1 MEIIIIEKDTLL
13 YDEFK
18 FKCSIGKNG
27 KTTKKIEGDNKTPKG
42 LYTLGP
48 LYYRKDRL
56 PKLST
61 KLKKIEIM
69 KNFGWCDD
77 VKSKFYNKPIKINI
91 NVRHE
96 KLYRNDKKYDLLIP
110 IEYNS
115 KRPKKNKG
123 SAIFLHLT
131 SNYKKTQGC
140 VAIKEKDMLILLN
153 LINKKTKIKIF
164 KIYHQIS

>member
-1 MEIIIIEKDTLL
+1 MQIIIIEKDTLL

-27 KTTKKIEGDNKTPKG
+27 KTSKKIEGDNKTPKG
-42 LYTLGP
+42 LYALGP
-48 LYYRKDRL
+48 LYYRKNRL
-56 PKLST
+56 SKLST

-77 VKSKFYNKPIKINI
+77 VKSKLYNKPIKTNI

-115 KRPKKNKG
+115 KKPKKNKG

-153 LINKKTKIKIF
+153 LINKKTKIKI
-164 KIYHQIS
+164 I

>member
-1 MEIIIIEKDTLL
+1 MKIIIIEKDTLL

-77 VKSKFYNKPIKINI
+77 VKSKFYNKPIKTNI

-110 IEYNS
+110 IKYNT
-115 KRPKKNKG
+115 KKPKKNKG

-131 SNYKKTQGC
+131 NNYKKTQGC

-153 LINKKTKIKIF
+153 LINKKTKIKI
-164 KIYHQIS
+164 I

>member
-1 MEIIIIEKDTLL
+1 MQIIIIEKDTLL

-27 KTTKKIEGDNKTPKG
+27 KTSKKIEGDNKTPKG
-42 LYTLGP
+42 LYALGP
-48 LYYRKDRL
+48 LYYRKNRL

-77 VKSKFYNKPIKINI
+77 VKSKFYNKPIKTNI

-115 KRPKKNKG
+115 KKPKKNKG

-153 LINKKTKIKIF
+153 LINKKTKIKI
-164 KIYHQIS
+164 I

>member
-1 MEIIIIEKDTLL
+1 MKIIIIEKDTLL

-48 LYYRKDRL
+48 LYYRKDRFS
-56 PKLST
+56 KLTT

-77 VKSKFYNKPIKINI
+77 VKSKFYNKPIKTNI

-115 KRPKKNKG
+115 KKPKKNKG

-153 LINKKTKIKIF
+153 LINKKTKIKI
-164 KIYHQIS
+164 I

>member
-56 PKLST
+56 LKLST

-77 VKSKFYNKPIKINI
+77 VKSKFYNKPIKTNI

-96 KLYRNDKKYDLLIP
+96 KLYRDDKKYDLLIP

-115 KRPKKNKG
+115 KKPKKNKG

-153 LINKKTKIKIF
+153 LINKKTKIKIV
-164 KIYHQIS
+164 

>member
-1 MEIIIIEKDTLL
+1 MKIIIKDKDTLL
-13 YDEFK
+13 YDEIK

-140 VAIKEKDMLILLN
+140 VAIKEKDMLILLK
-153 LINKKTKIKIF
+153 LINKKTKIKI
-164 KIYHQIS
+164 I

>member
-1 MEIIIIEKDTLL
+1 MKIIIIKKDTLL

-42 LYTLGP
+42 LYALGP
-48 LYYRKDRL
+48 LYYRKDRF

-77 VKSKFYNKPIKINI
+77 VKSKFYNKPIKTNI

-131 SNYKKTQGC
+131 INYKKTQGC

-153 LINKKTKIKIF
+153 LINKKTKIKIV
-164 KIYHQIS
+164 

>member
-1 MEIIIIEKDTLL
+1 MQIIIIEKDTLL

-27 KTTKKIEGDNKTPKG
+27 KTSKKIEGDNKTPKG
-42 LYTLGP
+42 LYALGP
-48 LYYRKDRL
+48 LYYRKNRL

-77 VKSKFYNKPIKINI
+77 VKSKFYNKPIKINSK
-91 NVRHE
+91 VRHE

-140 VAIKEKDMLILLN
+140 VAIKEKDMLILLK
-153 LINKKTKIKIF
+153 LINKKTKIKI
-164 KIYHQIS
+164 I

>member
-1 MEIIIIEKDTLL
+1 MQIIIIEKDTLL

-27 KTTKKIEGDNKTPKG
+27 KTSKKIEGDNKTPKG
-42 LYTLGP
+42 LYALGP
-48 LYYRKDRL
+48 LYYRKNRL

-77 VKSKFYNKPIKINI
+77 VKSKFYNKPIKTNI

-153 LINKKTKIKIF
+153 LINKKTKIKI
-164 KIYHQIS
+164 I

>member
-1 MEIIIIEKDTLL
+1 MQIIIIEKDTLL

-27 KTTKKIEGDNKTPKG
+27 KTSKKIEGDNKTPKG
-42 LYTLGP
+42 LYALGP
-48 LYYRKDRL
+48 LYYRKDRI

-77 VKSKFYNKPIKINI
+77 VKSKFYNKPIKTNI

-153 LINKKTKIKIF
+153 LINKKTKIKI
-164 KIYHQIS
+164 I

>member
-1 MEIIIIEKDTLL
+1 MKIIIIEKDTLL

-42 LYTLGP
+42 LYALGP

-77 VKSKFYNKPIKINI
+77 VKSKFYNKPIKTNI

-110 IEYNS
+110 IEYNF

-153 LINKKTKIKIF
+153 LINKKTKIKIV
-164 KIYHQIS
+164 

>member
-1 MEIIIIEKDTLL
+1 MKIIIIKKDTLL

-42 LYTLGP
+42 LYKLGP
-48 LYYRKDRL
+48 LYYRKDRV

-77 VKSKFYNKPIKINI
+77 VKSKFYNKPIKTNI

-115 KRPKKNKG
+115 KKPKKNKG

-153 LINKKTKIKIF
+153 LINKKTKIKI
-164 KIYHQIS
+164 I

>member
-1 MEIIIIEKDTLL
+1 MQIIIIEKDTLL

-42 LYTLGP
+42 LYALGP

-77 VKSKFYNKPIKINI
+77 VKSKFYNKPIKTNI

-115 KRPKKNKG
+115 KKPKKNKG

-153 LINKKTKIKIF
+153 LINKKTKIKIV
-164 KIYHQIS
+164 

>member
-1 MEIIIIEKDTLL
+1 MKIIIIEKDTLL

-77 VKSKFYNKPIKINI
+77 VKSKFYNKPIKTNI

-96 KLYRNDKKYDLLIP
+96 KLYRSDKKYDLLIP

-115 KRPKKNKG
+115 KRPKKNEG

-153 LINKKTKIKIF
+153 LINKKTKIKI
-164 KIYHQIS
+164 I

>member
-1 MEIIIIEKDTLL
+1 MKIIIIKKDTLL

-27 KTTKKIEGDNKTPKG
+27 KTSKKIEGDNKTPKG
-42 LYTLGP
+42 LYALGP
-48 LYYRKDRL
+48 LYYRKNRL

-77 VKSKFYNKPIKINI
+77 VKSKFYNKPIKTNI

-115 KRPKKNKG
+115 KKPKKNKG

-153 LINKKTKIKIF
+153 LINKKTKIKI
-164 KIYHQIS
+164 I

>member
-1 MEIIIIEKDTLL
+1 MKIIIIEKDTLL

-56 PKLST
+56 HKLST

-77 VKSKFYNKPIKINI
+77 VKSKFYNEPIKTNI
-91 NVRHE
+91 NVRQE

-110 IEYNS
+110 IEYNY

-153 LINKKTKIKIF
+153 LINKKTKIKI
-164 KIYHQIS
+164 I

>member
-1 MEIIIIEKDTLL
+1 MKIITIEKDTLL

-42 LYTLGP
+42 LYALGP

-77 VKSKFYNKPIKINI
+77 VKSKFYNKPIKTNI

-153 LINKKTKIKIF
+153 LINKKTKIKIV
-164 KIYHQIS
+164 

>member
-1 MEIIIIEKDTLL
+1 MQIIITNKDTLL

-18 FKCSIGKNG
+18 FKCSAGKNG

-42 LYTLGP
+42 FYALGP

-56 PKLST
+56 PIPLT
-61 KLKKIEIM
+61 KLKVIEIK

-77 VKSKFYNKPIKINI
+77 IKSKFYNKPIKINSKI
-91 NVRHE
+91 RHE
-96 KLYRNDKKYDLLIP
+96 KLYRKDKKYDLLIP
-110 IEYNS
+110 IKYNS
-115 KRPKKNKG
+115 TKPKKNKG

-140 VAIKEKDMLILLN
+140 IAITKKDMLILLK
-153 LINKKTKIKIF
+153 LINKQTKIKIF
-164 KIYHQIS
+164 

>member
-1 MEIIIIEKDTLL
+1 MQIIIIEKDTLL

-27 KTTKKIEGDNKTPKG
+27 KTSKKIEGDNKTPKG
-42 LYTLGP
+42 LYALGP
-48 LYYRKDRL
+48 LYYRKDRF

-77 VKSKFYNKPIKINI
+77 VKSKFYNKPIKTNI

-115 KRPKKNKG
+115 KKPKKNKG

-153 LINKKTKIKIF
+153 LINKKTKIKI
-164 KIYHQIS
+164 I

>member
-1 MEIIIIEKDTLL
+1 MKIIIIEKDTLL

-27 KTTKKIEGDNKTPKG
+27 RTTKKKEGDNKTPKG

-77 VKSKFYNKPIKINI
+77 VKSKFYNKPIKTNI

-153 LINKKTKIKIF
+153 LINKKTKIKI
-164 KIYHQIS
+164 I

>member
-1 MEIIIIEKDTLL
+1 MKIIIIEKDTLL

-42 LYTLGP
+42 LYALGP

-56 PKLST
+56 PKPST

-77 VKSKFYNKPIKINI
+77 VKSKFYNKPIKTNI

-153 LINKKTKIKIF
+153 IINKKTKIKI
-164 KIYHQIS
+164 I

>member
-1 MEIIIIEKDTLL
+1 MQIIIIEKDTLL

-27 KTTKKIEGDNKTPKG
+27 KTSKKIEGDNKTPKG
-42 LYTLGP
+42 LYALGP

-77 VKSKFYNKPIKINI
+77 VKSKFYNKPIKTNI

-115 KRPKKNKG
+115 KRPKKNIG

-153 LINKKTKIKIF
+153 LINKKTKIKI
-164 KIYHQIS
+164 I

>member
-1 MEIIIIEKDTLL
+1 MQIIIIEKDTLL

-27 KTTKKIEGDNKTPKG
+27 KTSKKIEGDNKTPKG
-42 LYTLGP
+42 FYALGP

-77 VKSKFYNKPIKINI
+77 VKSKFYNKPIKTNI

-115 KRPKKNKG
+115 KKPKKNKG

-153 LINKKTKIKIF
+153 LINKKTKIKIV
-164 KIYHQIS
+164 